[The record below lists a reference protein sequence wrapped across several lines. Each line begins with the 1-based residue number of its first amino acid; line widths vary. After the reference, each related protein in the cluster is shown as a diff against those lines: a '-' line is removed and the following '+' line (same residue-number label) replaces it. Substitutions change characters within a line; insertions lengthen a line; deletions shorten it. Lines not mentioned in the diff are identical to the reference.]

1 VNAAVL
7 LLFACSEF
15 ALNNP
20 PPVPPAEP
28 PDPDPDADFGE
39 PPDWSTCSA
48 GWFGQYYNLPAD
60 HPDLEPDAAPVTTT
74 DLDWWDD
81 THLAT
86 RRFDGSLDLG
96 ANWWPV
102 DEGIEGDPDYFA
114 ARWTAW
120 LRVTTAGA
128 MPVVLGAETVAWLS
142 VNNVEVAR
150 VADDELGATSVDV
163 QVSSGQFPIELRF
176 GQLRAGASGLRFRI
190 ADGDDVQLCYPDF
203 SGE

>member
-60 HPDLEPDAAPVTTT
+60 HPDL
-74 DLDWWDD
+74 
-81 THLAT
+81 
-86 RRFDGSLDLG
+86 G
-96 ANWWPV
+96 ANCLRIP
-102 DEGIEGDPDYFA
+102 GLH
-114 ARWTAW
+114 ARGSGRCSRACNSTF
-120 LRVTTAGA
+120 
-128 MPVVLGAETVAWLS
+128 
-142 VNNVEVAR
+142 R
-150 VADDELGATSVDV
+150 VAQGCGPLMRGK
-163 QVSSGQFPIELRF
+163 R
-176 GQLRAGASGLRFRI
+176 
-190 ADGDDVQLCYPDF
+190 
-203 SGE
+203 

>member
-1 VNAAVL
+1 MNAAVL

-60 HPDLEPDAAPVTTT
+60 HP
-74 DLDWWDD
+74 
-81 THLAT
+81 
-86 RRFDGSLDLG
+86 DLG

-150 VADDELGATSVDV
+150 VADDELGATTVDV
-163 QVSSGQFPIELRF
+163 QVASGQFPIELRF